1 MTLPGHPA
9 IFGDRFRGFDPLTT
23 PYLLLLLALAA
34 VALVLAGAL
43 LWLRGR
49 PGGRRADGRAADH
62 VDTVTGWSPQATRV
76 LSGAERDAFDVLRS
90 ALPAHTILAQVPL
103 ARFIKVPTRN
113 SYSEWLR
120 RVGHQCA
127 DFVVCDRHA
136 QVLAVVELQPAAPP
150 PSERAAR
157 RQRRFQRVL
166 QAAGVTVHF
175 WKEGALP
182 SPYAAREA
190 IAPSAAADD
199 AGPAGAMPMP
209 LNPAAAGAALDDST
223 VLREPPPSTWF
234 DDLETEAAPLDAMP
248 ARPRATRG

>member
-1 MTLPGHPA
+1 MTP
-9 IFGDRFRGFDPLTT
+9 
-23 PYLLLLLALAA
+23 LLLLLFALA
-34 VALVLAGAL
+34 VVVLVLVAGWV
-43 LWLRGR
+43 WLRSPASGR
-49 PGGRRADGRAADH
+49 KDARAADH

-76 LSGAERDAFDVLRS
+76 LSSAERDAYDVLRS

-136 QVLAVVELQPAAPP
+136 QVVAVVELQADAAPS
-150 PSERAAR
+150 SERAAR

-166 QAAGVTVHF
+166 QAAGIPVHL
-175 WKEGALP
+175 WSENALP
-182 SPYAAREA
+182 SAQAAREA
-190 IAPSAAADD
+190 ITPSATVD
-199 AGPAGAMPMP
+199 AGEETNAMPMRV
-209 LNPAAAGAALDDST
+209 NPPPRRDDDSA

-234 DDLETEAAPLDAMP
+234 DDLETEAAPLDA
-248 ARPRATRG
+248 AGAGPRAPHR